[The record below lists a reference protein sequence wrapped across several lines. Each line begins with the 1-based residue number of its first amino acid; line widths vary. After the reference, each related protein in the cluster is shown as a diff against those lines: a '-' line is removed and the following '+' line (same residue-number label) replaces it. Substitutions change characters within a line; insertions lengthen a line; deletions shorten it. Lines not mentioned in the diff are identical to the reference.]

1 MELNELKQLIEN
13 ETGQKFNKN
22 NLICCPFH
30 AEKTPS
36 FSIYEDGKPKFKC
49 FGCGENGDIIDFI
62 RKYKD
67 LDYIEALKY
76 LSDKGYSIKSIDM
89 PHIDII
95 SYVKWQLNHLS
106 DMKGF
111 KISEIYNF
119 KDHLGNV
126 KYYKV
131 KFKTDDG
138 KQCRYYSI
146 VNDKVQ
152 CKRNGEELP
161 YNLYRLVKS
170 KSNTVYIVEGEKD
183 ADTLSKMGYL
193 AVSLKGFQYY
203 KFNCR
208 FFKNKNIIVIPD
220 NDQPGQNYKN
230 DVIKGLKPFIK
241 SYKVFPIEQYAKE
254 PGQDITDLFK
264 LKYLDK
270 EQFNSVLK
278 DIKPKYTYLTD
289 NGKIN
294 SIKLAKLILNCEDII
309 YTNKEGFF
317 HYEDGYYKLKDDDKN
332 TLMKQLISSY
342 LGDSVLNNN
351 RIKNEVL
358 SQLME
363 LTVIEEIE
371 PNNQYL
377 NFKNCL
383 LKVTKE
389 GIEVLDHTPD
399 IITIHRFDYDFE
411 RVDYKDSNY
420 YKGLKYA
427 LYDNTDIVEFLQQ
440 FAGACLMPNARLMK
454 AALIISGA
462 KGTGKSTF
470 IEPLQEM
477 LTGLFEAY
485 DLKTLEDDKYI
496 LSYLVNKKCILSTD
510 DGGKPLETCH
520 RLKKLIYGESVPT
533 DRKFKSN
540 VSLNLNLAIIIG
552 LNDIPKFNDP
562 SNAIFDRLHF
572 IEFKRKIRGTEKE
585 DPHFIEKIKRYEML
599 QVINFALDG
608 LVKLLKNNYKLIIPK
623 EMQAF
628 KENIIVGNSPLE
640 SWLYSCTEMCSN
652 DDFTTLK
659 DLYDSYLGYCLSE
672 LSLDY
677 REVKKECGKQQF
689 NNILQGKGFEFKNEI
704 RRAGIKYKS
713 ALFGIKLNTDGRA
726 CLIKAEK

>member
-1 MELNELKQLIEN
+1 MQLEELKQLIEN
-13 ETGQKFNKN
+13 ETGEKFNKN
-22 NLICCPFH
+22 NNMCCPFH
-30 AEKTPS
+30 NEKTPS
-36 FSIYEDGKPKFKC
+36 FSIYEDGKAKFKC

-67 LDYIEALKY
+67 FDYIETAKY
-76 LSDKGYSIKSIDM
+76 LNEKGYSIKSIDV

-95 SYVKWQLNHLS
+95 SYVQWQLKHIE

-111 KISEIYNF
+111 KISEIYKF
-119 KDHLGNV
+119 KNHLGNI

-131 KFKTDDG
+131 KFKIDDG

-146 VNDKVQ
+146 INDKVQ
-152 CKRNGEELP
+152 CKRNSEELP
-161 YNLYRLVKS
+161 YNLYKLVKS
-170 KSNTVYIVEGEKD
+170 KSNIIYIAEGEKD
-183 ADTLSKMGYL
+183 ADTLCKMGFL
-193 AVSLKGFQYY
+193 AVSLKNFKYD
-203 KFNCR
+203 KFYCR

-220 NDQPGQNYKN
+220 NDGPGQIYKN
-230 DVIKGLKPFIK
+230 EVIKGLKPFIK
-241 SYKVFPIEQYAKE
+241 SYRVFPIEEYAKE
-254 PGQDITDLFK
+254 PGQDITDLFN
-264 LKYLDK
+264 LNYLDK
-270 EQFNSVLK
+270 EEFKNIL
-278 DIKPKYTYLTD
+278 DEIKPQYTYLTD
-289 NGKIN
+289 NRKVN
-294 SIKLAKLILNCEDII
+294 SIKLAKVILNCEDII

-317 HYEDGYYKLKDDDKN
+317 HYEDDYYKLKDDDKN
-332 TLMKQLISSY
+332 TLMKQLISNY

-351 RIKNEVL
+351 RTKNEVL
-358 SQLME
+358 NQLME
-363 LTVIEEIE
+363 LTVVEEIK
-371 PNNQYL
+371 PNSQYL

-389 GIEVLDHTPD
+389 GIKILDHTPD
-399 IITIHRFDYDFE
+399 IITIHRFDYDYMK
-411 RVDYKDSNY
+411 VDYNNSNY

-427 LYDNTDIVEFLQQ
+427 LYDNLEVVEFLQQ

-454 AALIISGA
+454 AALMISGA

-485 DLKTLEDDKYI
+485 DLKTLEEDKYI

-540 VSLNLNLAIIIG
+540 VSLILNLAIIIG

-572 IEFKRKIRGTEKE
+572 VEFKRKIRGTDKE
-585 DPHFIEKIKRYEML
+585 DPHFIEKIKQNEML
-599 QVINFALDG
+599 EVINFALDG
-608 LVKLLKNNYKLIIPK
+608 LLKLLKNDYKLNIPK
-623 EMQAF
+623 EVQAI
-628 KENIIVGNSPLE
+628 KENIIIGNSPLE
-640 SWLYSCTEMCSN
+640 SWLYSCTEIGSN

-672 LSLDY
+672 LELDY
-677 REVKKECGKQQF
+677 NQSKKECGKQQF
-689 NNILQGKGFEFKNEI
+689 NKILQGKGFEFKKEI

-713 ALFGIKLNTDGRA
+713 ILFDIKLDEMGREY
-726 CLIKAEK
+726 LFKGE

>member
-1 MELNELKQLIEN
+1 MQLEELKQLIEN
-13 ETGQKFNKN
+13 ETGEKFNKN
-22 NLICCPFH
+22 NNMCCPFH
-30 AEKTPS
+30 NEKTPS
-36 FSIYEDGKPKFKC
+36 FSIYEDGKAKFKC

-67 LDYIEALKY
+67 FDYIETAKY
-76 LSDKGYSIKSIDM
+76 LNEKGYSIKSIDV

-95 SYVKWQLNHLS
+95 SYVQWQLKHIE

-119 KDHLGNV
+119 KNHLGNI

-146 VNDKVQ
+146 INDKVQ
-152 CKRNGEELP
+152 CKRNSEELP
-161 YNLYRLVKS
+161 YNLYKLVKS
-170 KSNTVYIVEGEKD
+170 KSNIVYIVEGEKD
-183 ADTLSKMGYL
+183 ADTLCRMDFL
-193 AVSLKGFQYY
+193 AVSLKNFKYD
-203 KFNCR
+203 KFHCR
-208 FFKNKNIIVIPD
+208 FFENKNIIVIPD
-220 NDQPGQNYKN
+220 NDDPGQNYKN
-230 DVIKGLKPFIK
+230 GVIKGLKPFIK
-241 SYKVFPIEQYAKE
+241 SYRVFPIEEYAKE
-254 PGQDITDLFK
+254 PGQDITDLFN
-264 LKYLDK
+264 LNYLDK
-270 EQFNSVLK
+270 AEFKNIL
-278 DIKPKYTYLTD
+278 DEIKPQYTYLTD
-289 NGKIN
+289 NRKVN
-294 SIKLAKLILNCEDII
+294 SIKLAKVILNCEDII

-317 HYEDGYYKLKDDDKN
+317 HYEDDYYKLKDDDKN
-332 TLMKQLISSY
+332 TLMKQLISNY

-351 RIKNEVL
+351 RTKNEVL
-358 SQLME
+358 NQLME
-363 LTVIEEIE
+363 LTVVEEIK
-371 PNNQYL
+371 PNSQYL

-389 GIEVLDHTPD
+389 GIKILDHTPD
-399 IITIHRFDYDFE
+399 IITIHRFDYDYMK
-411 RVDYKDSNY
+411 VDYNNSNY

-427 LYDNTDIVEFLQQ
+427 LYDNLEVVEFLQQ

-454 AALIISGA
+454 AALMISGA

-485 DLKTLEDDKYI
+485 DLKTLEEDKYI

-510 DGGKPLETCH
+510 DGGKSLETCH

-540 VSLNLNLAIIIG
+540 VSLILNLAIIIG

-572 IEFKRKIRGTEKE
+572 VEFKRKIRGTDKE
-585 DPHFIEKIKRYEML
+585 DPHFIEKIKQNEML
-599 QVINFALDG
+599 EVINFALDG
-608 LVKLLKNNYKLIIPK
+608 LLKLLKNDYKLSIPK
-623 EMQAF
+623 EVQAI
-628 KENIIVGNSPLE
+628 KENIIIGNSPLE
-640 SWLYSCTEMCSN
+640 SWLYNCTEIGSN

-672 LSLDY
+672 LELDY
-677 REVKKECGKQQF
+677 NQSKKECGKQQF
-689 NNILQGKGFEFKNEI
+689 NKILQGKGFEFKKEI

-713 ALFGIKLNTDGRA
+713 ALFGIKLNEAGRTY
-726 CLIKAEK
+726 LIKSE

>member
-1 MELNELKQLIEN
+1 MQLEELKRVIET
-13 ETGQKFNKN
+13 ETGLKFDKN
-22 NLICCPFH
+22 NKICCPFH
-30 AEKTPS
+30 KEKTPS
-36 FSIYEDGKPKFKC
+36 FSIFEDGKPKFKC
-49 FGCGENGDIIDFI
+49 FGCGENGDIIDFT
-62 RKYKD
+62 RKYKN
-67 LDYIEALKY
+67 LDYIEAVRY
-76 LSDKGYSIKSIDM
+76 LNNEGYSINSIDI
-89 PHIDII
+89 PYVNII
-95 SYVKWQLNHLS
+95 SYIQWQLNHLS
-106 DMKGF
+106 DMKDF
-111 KISEIYNF
+111 KLMEIYNF
-119 KDHLGNV
+119 KD
-126 KYYKV
+126 YKG
-131 KFKTDDG
+131 KFKYCKAKFKINDR

-146 VNDKVQ
+146 INDKVQ

-170 KSNTVYIVEGEKD
+170 KSNKVYITEGEKD
-183 ADTLSKMGYL
+183 ANTLCKMGYL
-193 AVSLKGFQYY
+193 AVSLKNFKYD
-203 KFNCR
+203 KFHCR

-220 NDQPGQNYKN
+220 NDRPGESYKN
-230 DVIKGLKPFIK
+230 DVIKGLKPYIK
-241 SYKVFPIEQYAKE
+241 SYKVFPTKDYAKE
-254 PGQDITDLFK
+254 IGQDITDLFN

-270 EQFNSVLK
+270 EQFNNIL
-278 DIKPKYTYLTD
+278 DEIKPTYTYLTD
-289 NGKIN
+289 KGKIN

-332 TLMKQLISSY
+332 TLMKQVISNY
-342 LGDSVLNNN
+342 LGDSILNNN
-351 RIKNEVL
+351 RTKNEVL

-389 GIEVLDHTPD
+389 GIEVMDHTPD
-399 IITIHRFDYDFE
+399 IITIHRFDYDFK
-411 RVDYKDSNY
+411 RADYKNSNY

-454 AALIISGA
+454 AALIISGT

-477 LTGLFEAY
+477 MKGLFETY
-485 DLKTLEDDKYI
+485 DLKTLEEDKYI
-496 LSYLVNKKCILSTD
+496 ISYLINKKCILSTD

-520 RLKKLIYGESVPT
+520 RLKKLIYGENVPT

-540 VSLNLNLAIIIG
+540 VSLNLNLAIVIG

-562 SNAIFDRLHF
+562 SNAIFDRLQF
-572 IEFKRKIRGTEKE
+572 VEFKRKIRGTEKE
-585 DPHFIEKIKRYEML
+585 DPHFIEKIKKYEML
-599 QVINFALDG
+599 EVINFSLDG
-608 LVKLLKNNYKLIIPK
+608 LAKLLRNDYKLNVPK
-623 EMQAF
+623 EVQAF
-628 KENIIVGNSPLE
+628 KENIIIGNSPLE
-640 SWLYSCTEMCSN
+640 SWLYSCTEVCSN

-659 DLYDSYLGYCLSE
+659 DLYNSYLGYCLNE

-677 REVKKECGKQQF
+677 KEAKNECGKQEF
-689 NNILQGKGFEFKNEI
+689 NKILQGKGFEFKKEI

-713 ALFGIKLNTDGRA
+713 VFFGIKLNETGRTY
-726 CLIKAEK
+726 LINYE